1 MLHVTRVS
9 KAFGA
14 ISVLREVELEAAAGG
29 ITGVIGPN
37 GAGKSTLLYVIG
49 GLMQA
54 RCRAPISSTA
64 STSPPSCRTSAR
76 CAASCALSRFRASL
90 ASCTVLENLLFARP
104 NQTGESVWKAFAFP
118 RCVRQ
123 EERAAAARARAILE
137 RVGLWRL
144 ADQGARGL
152 SGGQK
157 KLLEL
162 CRALM
167 LDPKVI
173 LLDEPAAGVSPPM
186 RAEISRVIRALR
198 DEGITF
204 VIVEHDMD
212 MVASICDRVY
222 VFAEGR
228 NLTCGSFRRSSS
240 DRRVVRR
247 LSGRAA
253 VNVHA
258 TALDARD
265 IVLTTD
271 RLAAGYGGDDI
282 ISNISVAVE
291 KGSIFTVIG
300 PNGSGKSTFI
310 KVLAGLLPA
319 RIGEIRL
326 GAMAIARLSAPERV
340 AAGLAYVPQEFNVF
354 RQPHRRGEP
363 ARLDR
368 VSQARAAG
376 RRRAARARAG
386 HVPGSRGTAQPS
398 RRLSLGRAAPDAGIC
413 LRHDG
418 NAERPVAR

>member
-14 ISVLREVELEAAAGG
+14 ISVLREVELDAVAGG

-49 GLMQA
+49 GLIRPDA
-54 RCRAPISSTA
+54 GKVVLEGVDITSVAPYKRALRGLVRTFQIS
-64 STSPPSCRTSAR
+64 RE
-76 CAASCALSRFRASL
+76 LGDL
-90 ASCTVLENLLFARP
+90 TVLENLLFARP

-118 RCVRQ
+118 GRVRR

-222 VFAEGR
+222 VFAEGC
-228 NLTCGSFRRSSS
+228 NLTCGSFKEIMS
-240 DRRVVRR
+240 DRRVV
-247 LSGRAA
+247 
-253 VNVHA
+253 
-258 TALDARD
+258 DAY
-265 IVLTTD
+265 L
-271 RLAAGYGGDDI
+271 GG
-282 ISNISVAVE
+282 
-291 KGSIFTVIG
+291 
-300 PNGSGKSTFI
+300 
-310 KVLAGLLPA
+310 
-319 RIGEIRL
+319 
-326 GAMAIARLSAPERV
+326 
-340 AAGLAYVPQEFNVF
+340 
-354 RQPHRRGEP
+354 
-363 ARLDR
+363 
-368 VSQARAAG
+368 
-376 RRRAARARAG
+376 
-386 HVPGSRGTAQPS
+386 
-398 RRLSLGRAAPDAGIC
+398 
-413 LRHDG
+413 LR
-418 NAERPVAR
+418 